1 MGRIKDLINIFLKP
15 NEIEGEFDELAVASG
30 LSQEEI
36 KELNKTMNGV
46 NWTRFAREDEEE
58 KKNAKTSRKKIRVE
72 PNIDQ
77 IKSKQINKGRDIER

>member
-36 KELNKTMNGV
+36 KEL
-46 NWTRFAREDEEE
+46 
-58 KKNAKTSRKKIRVE
+58 
-72 PNIDQ
+72 
-77 IKSKQINKGRDIER
+77 IEG